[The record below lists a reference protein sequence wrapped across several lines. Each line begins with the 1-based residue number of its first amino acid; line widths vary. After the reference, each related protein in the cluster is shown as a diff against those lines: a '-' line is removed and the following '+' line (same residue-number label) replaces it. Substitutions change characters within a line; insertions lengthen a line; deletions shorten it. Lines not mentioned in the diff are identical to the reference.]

1 MITRPPF
8 RDPRLPL
15 RTRVEDLLARL
26 TLDERIAMLHQYAP
40 GVERLGLAPFRTGQE
55 ALHGVAWMGPA
66 TVFPQA
72 VGLGATWNP
81 ELVRRVGEA
90 VGREARAMRARD
102 PRVGLNVWSP
112 TVNPL
117 RDPRW
122 GRNEEGY
129 AEDPYLTSALATA
142 YTRGLRGDHPE
153 RWRTAPVLKHWLA
166 HNNETDRDTTSSS
179 VRPRVLQEYDLA
191 AFRGAV
197 RAGAV
202 AGVMPAYNLV
212 NGRPNHVSP
221 YLREHLRGWT
231 DQELVVCSDAGAPS
245 NLVDSEH
252 YFDSHEE
259 AIAAALRAGVDSF
272 TDHDQDA
279 SKTIARVR
287 GALER
292 GLVEVCAV
300 DTAVRRLLGMRC
312 ALGEFDEPG
321 GPGAGPD
328 GRPGEPDGAFDTPA
342 HRALALEAA
351 EQAVVLLTNDGLLPL
366 SERAVRTLA
375 VVGPLADE
383 CKLDWYSGSLI
394 RRSSPREALAERLG
408 ADRVVFAD
416 GLDTVRLRTAS
427 GWMRVPDPA
436 AEDEGPAEA
445 VGPRGAEAVGP
456 RDRAEA
462 VGPRDPARTA
472 GPTDPARMAGPTD
485 PARTAGP
492 TDPARAAG
500 PTDPPPLTVGGTP
513 TDLSLADWGGGVL
526 TLRAPSGRYL
536 TVAEDGFVRAAA
548 EQPGGWV
555 VQETFTLEAHPDGH
569 LLRHMGTG
577 GYVCVAAGT
586 LKVAERDGGAEGTGT
601 VFRLEVVER
610 GEDAVARAAARAD
623 AVVVVVGNDPHI
635 GGRETEDRTTL
646 ALPAQQER
654 LWRAAHAANPRT
666 ALVLASSYPYAV
678 AEAADALPAL
688 LWTAHGG
695 QAAGTALARVLF
707 GDVSPAGRL
716 PQTWYASDHDLPD
729 PLDYDIIASRAT
741 YLYFDGAPL
750 FPFGHGLSYT
760 AFAYGELSVRPEA
773 GLTVECEVT
782 NSGPCDG
789 DEVVQLYASA
799 PGSRVPLPHRKLI
812 AHRRVWL
819 RRGEKVRLF
828 FTVPVED
835 ALGFWDV
842 AHGRWTV
849 DPGTYEIHAG
859 ASSADLRATA
869 TVTVEGPPP
878 APRPVLRR
886 GLEAADFDAADGIV
900 LVDRTKV
907 RGDAVACRDDAVG
920 RLLFRACDFGAG
932 ATSMTVEAAYE
943 VVGAG
948 DGVTVAHHDDA
959 TVAEGD
965 AAVAHDGATVAEDEA
980 TVAEDEATVAEDEAT
995 VEVHLADGTTLAAA
1009 AVPPTGGRYAYTT
1022 VRAALPTPPT
1032 GVQDLHV
1039 TLRGGG
1045 LRLARL
1051 GFSG

>member
-1 MITRPPF
+1 MSDDGGLITRPPF
-8 RDPRLPL
+8 RDTRLPV
-15 RTRVEDLLARL
+15 RTRVADLLTRL
-26 TLDERIAMLHQYAP
+26 TLDERIAMLHQFAP

-112 TVNPL
+112 TVNLL

-129 AEDPYLTSALATA
+129 AEDPCLTSALATA

-179 VRPRVLQEYDLA
+179 VRPRVLHEYDLA

-221 YLREHLRGWT
+221 YLREQLRTWT
-231 DQELVVCSDAGAPS
+231 DRELVVCSDAGAPS

-252 YFDSHEE
+252 YFDTHEE
-259 AIAAALRAGVDSF
+259 AIAAALLAGVDSF

-292 GLVEVCAV
+292 GLIDASTV
-300 DTAVRRLLGMRC
+300 DTAVRRLLTMRC
-312 ALGEFDEPG
+312 ALGEFDEFDECDESDEFD
-321 GPGAGPD
+321 GPD
-328 GRPGEPDGAFDTPA
+328 QPDGATDGSGGSADGTGGAFDTPA

-351 EQAVVLLTNDGLLPL
+351 EQAVVLLANDGLLPL
-366 SERAVRTLA
+366 SDSGVRTLA

-408 ADRVVFAD
+408 ADRVVFAE
-416 GLDTVRLRTAS
+416 GLDTVRLRTAA
-427 GWMRVPDPA
+427 GWVRVPDAA
-436 AEDEGPAEA
+436 AEGERPADEGLADEGPTDE
-445 VGPRGAEAVGP
+445 
-456 RDRAEA
+456 
-462 VGPRDPARTA
+462 
-472 GPTDPARMAGPTD
+472 GPTGEGPADEGSLN
-485 PARTAGP
+485 PAH
-492 TDPARAAG
+492 AAG
-500 PTDPPPLTVGGTP
+500 RTDLPPLTVGDTP

-536 TVAEDGFVRAAA
+536 TVADDGFVRAAA
-548 EQPGGWV
+548 ERPGGWV
-555 VQETFTLEAHPDGH
+555 VQETFTLEAHRDGH

-577 GYVCVAAGT
+577 GYVCVAAGA
-586 LKVAERDGGAEGTGT
+586 LKVAERDSGAEGT

-610 GEDAVARAAARAD
+610 GEDAVARAAAGAD
-623 AVVVVVGNDPHI
+623 TVVVVAGNDPHI

-666 ALVLASSYPYAV
+666 ALVLTSSYPYA
-678 AEAADALPAL
+678 AGEAADALPAL

-716 PQTWYASDHDLPD
+716 PQTWYASHDDLPD
-729 PLDYDIIASRAT
+729 LLDYDIIASRAT
-741 YLYFDGAPL
+741 YLYFDGTPL

-760 AFAYGELSVRPEA
+760 GFGYGELSVRREA
-773 GLTVECEVT
+773 GLTVECEIT
-782 NSGPCDG
+782 NSGPYDG
-789 DEVVQLYASA
+789 DEVVQIYASA
-799 PGSRVPLPHRKLI
+799 PGSRVPLPHRRLI
-812 AHRRVWL
+812 AHRRVRL
-819 RRGEKVRLF
+819 RRGERVRLF

-886 GLEAADFDAADGIV
+886 GLEAADYDAADGIV

-907 RGDAVACRDDAVG
+907 RGDAVARHADAVG

-932 ATSMTVEAAYE
+932 ATSMTVEAARDAAAA
-943 VVGAG
+943 GAG
-948 DGVTVAHHDDA
+948 DDA
-959 TVAEGD
+959 TV
-965 AAVAHDGATVAEDEA
+965 EA
-980 TVAEDEATVAEDEAT
+980 
-995 VEVHLADGTTLAAA
+995 HLADGTTLATV

-1032 GVQDLHV
+1032 GVQDLHI
-1039 TLRGGG
+1039 TLRGV
-1045 LRLARL
+1045 LRLDRL
-1051 GFSG
+1051 GFSD